1 MVKYGKDIAIFG
13 DLGSEQI
20 NLKDDKGDKTL
31 KNRPSKIFGRSSS
44 TNFTRSILEYFEIL

>member
-1 MVKYGKDIAIFG
+1 MKYGKDIAILG

-44 TNFTRSILEYFEIL
+44 TNFTWSILEYFGIL